1 MTRVAVLGAG
11 FQGTCVALEL
21 ALRGVEVDL
30 YDCNDRCIT
39 QAGYANEGKVHLG
52 FVYAND
58 RTFDTAKLMAR
69 GALAFGRAVYRWTAC
84 DIATIGVSTP
94 FDYVVHRTTM
104 VSTESIAGHFAKV
117 DKFAR
122 ELMAA
127 TGHAYLGINQREP
140 FFRLSP
146 EKLGSL
152 YDPDVAAAV
161 FETSERSLNA
171 KQLANI
177 LRKRIAD
184 EPRVTFTPR
193 SQVTEI
199 THAAVGY
206 EVSCVIDGIPVR
218 EMYQQVVNC
227 LCDGKLKLED
237 PVFKWIPEWREDE
250 RKDITIFHLV
260 HMISGLSGKA
270 LTVLNKDDRDADRLT
285 LVLQQPLLYP
295 PGTRY
300 QYNGFAYDCL
310 STLVRK
316 ASGMEAAELLRRRVF
331 EPIGMQHATF
341 GFYQGKTE
349 PSGLMHI
356 SARDGARFGYLFL
369 RNGKWNGKQIVSSDW
384 VRRVSRTS
392 NNVNPYCSYLWW
404 VNTPGYAD
412 AKSIPPEIAV
422 NEHGWKDL
430 PGDTFSTFGHYGN
443 SITVLPSQDL
453 VVVRLIGVG
462 KVDLSPNDH
471 CKLILGS
478 IVGP

>member
-199 THAAVGY
+199 TRAAVGY

-227 LCDGKLKLED
+227 LWDGKLKLDHSIGLVPERQWLHRLKYGITVLLKRAD
-237 PVFKWIPEWREDE
+237 AAIPSVTILVGSYG
-250 RKDITIFHLV
+250 DIVRFNDRHFYLSWYPTCLA
-260 HMISGLSGKA
+260 GLSGDVSPPAWPRMLSGAAAQSITETTIGGLARIVVPLRQVDGGSIESGTVAGGIIMAAGTTDIDDPNSGLHRRTSVGVRSIGGYHSVDTGKYTLAPMFA
-270 LTVLNKDDRDADRLT
+270 LEIADR
-285 LVLQQPLLYP
+285 V
-295 PGTRY
+295 
-300 QYNGFAYDCL
+300 C
-310 STLVRK
+310 
-316 ASGMEAAELLRRRVF
+316 
-331 EPIGMQHATF
+331 
-341 GFYQGKTE
+341 
-349 PSGLMHI
+349 
-356 SARDGARFGYLFL
+356 GA
-369 RNGKWNGKQIVSSDW
+369 
-384 VRRVSRTS
+384 
-392 NNVNPYCSYLWW
+392 C
-404 VNTPGYAD
+404 
-412 AKSIPPEIAV
+412 
-422 NEHGWKDL
+422 
-430 PGDTFSTFGHYGN
+430 
-443 SITVLPSQDL
+443 
-453 VVVRLIGVG
+453 
-462 KVDLSPNDH
+462 
-471 CKLILGS
+471 
-478 IVGP
+478 